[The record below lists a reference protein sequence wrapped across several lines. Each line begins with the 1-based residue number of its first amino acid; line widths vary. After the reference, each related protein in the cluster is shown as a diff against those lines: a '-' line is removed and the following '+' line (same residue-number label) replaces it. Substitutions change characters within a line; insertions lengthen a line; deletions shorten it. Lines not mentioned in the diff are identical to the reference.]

1 MGEAS
6 LTGRTLAGLKWAGLS
21 AAGQALLTV
30 SILAVLARLLTPE
43 DFGLVAIAMIFVT
56 AAHNLGIATSARP
69 SCSGPS

>member
-6 LTGRTLAGLKWAGLS
+6 LTGRTLTGLKWAGLS

-43 DFGLVAIAMIFVT
+43 DFGLLAIAMIFVT
-56 AAHNLGIATSARP
+56 RRTTSGIATSVRP